1 MSFLETPLFPG
12 RILMGAS
19 RTINHSVET
28 ARQFN
33 RRAVKNVNSSQ
44 GWRQYAFVMPVVD
57 SAEFAT
63 LQAHYLSVKGT
74 AHQFR
79 LEDWADYV
87 CAQADGFLGQ
97 SSSGT
102 GAPTYQLHKRYVT
115 GSLTEWR
122 AIRKPKSSGNTI
134 YRNASPATAGASA
147 GNYALD
153 STTGIVTWVADSSSA
168 VSVHTIGASHQVTLV
183 GALAGLPI
191 GGKLYLSG
199 VTGTAATTLN
209 GIAHTISNISGSTY
223 TLSTS
228 TTGLTASGGTGYKYP
243 QSTDTLQWAGQ
254 FDTPVSYE
262 TELQFQTAARNVH
275 VAQQV
280 LLMEEY
286 V

>member
-1 MSFLETPLFPG
+1 MSFLETPVFPG
-12 RILMGAS
+12 RILMNAS

-28 ARQFN
+28 ARQYN
-33 RRAVKNVNSSQ
+33 RRAVKNINSAQ
-44 GWRQYAFVMPVVD
+44 GWRQYAFTMPAIN
-57 SAEFAT
+57 SAEFAI
-63 LQAHYLSVKGT
+63 LEAHYLAVKGT

-79 LEDWADYV
+79 LTDWVDYV

-97 SSSGT
+97 SAAGT
-102 GAPTYQLHKRYVT
+102 GMPTYQLHKRYAT
-115 GSLTEWR
+115 GALTELR
-122 AIRKPKSSGNTI
+122 AIRKPTASGNTI
-134 YRNASPATAGASA
+134 YRNGSPATAGASA

-168 VSVHTIGASHQVTLV
+168 ASSHTVGASHQVTLG
-183 GALAGLPI
+183 GALSGLPI

-199 VTGTAATTLN
+199 VTGTAATVLN
-209 GIAHTISNISGSTY
+209 GIAHTISNIVGSTY
-223 TLSTS
+223 TLSTA

-243 QSTDTLQWAGQ
+243 QATDTLAWAGT

-262 TELQFQTAARNVH
+262 SELQFTTAALNVH
-275 VAQQV
+275 IAQQV

>member
-1 MSFLETPLFPG
+1 MSFIETPIFPG
-12 RILMGAS
+12 RVLMGAS
-19 RTINHSVET
+19 RSINHSVET

-33 RRAVKNVNSSQ
+33 RRAVKNINSAQ
-44 GWRQYAFVMPVVD
+44 GWRGYSFVMPAID
-57 SAEFAT
+57 SAEFAI
-63 LQAHYLSVKGT
+63 LEAHYLAVKGT

-79 LEDWADYV
+79 LEDWADYI
-87 CAQADGFLGQ
+87 CLQADGFLGQ
-97 SSSGT
+97 AATGT
-102 GAPTYQLHKRYVT
+102 GMPTYQMHKKYVT

-122 AIRKPKSSGNTI
+122 AIRKPKATGNTI

-168 VSVHTIGASHQVTLV
+168 ASVHTVGASHQVTL
-183 GALAGLPI
+183 GAALSGLPI

-199 VTGTAATTLN
+199 VTGTAATLLN
-209 GIAHTISNISGSTY
+209 GIAHTITNIVSTTY
-223 TLSTS
+223 TLSVS
-228 TTGLTASGGTGYKYP
+228 TTALTASSGTGYKYP
-243 QSTDTLQWAGQ
+243 QSTDTLAWAGQ
-254 FDTPVSYE
+254 FDTPVAYE
-262 TELQFQTAARNVH
+262 TEIQFQTQARNIH

>member
-1 MSFLETPLFPG
+1 MSFLETPVFPG
-12 RILMGAS
+12 RILMGAA

-28 ARQFN
+28 ARQYN
-33 RRAVKNVNSSQ
+33 RRAVKNVNSAQ
-44 GWRQYAFVMPVVD
+44 AWRQYSFVMP
-57 SAEFAT
+57 AINTTEFAT
-63 LQAHYLSVKGT
+63 LEAHYLAVKGVG
-74 AHQFR
+74 HQFR

-97 SSSGT
+97 SSAGT
-102 GAPTYQLHKRYVT
+102 GMPTYQLHKRYVT

-122 AIRKPKSSGNTI
+122 AIRKPKASGNTI
-134 YRNASPATAGASA
+134 YRNGSPSTAGASA

-168 VSVHTIGASHQVTLV
+168 VSVHTIGASHQVTLG
-183 GALAGLPI
+183 GALAGLAI

-228 TTGLTASGGTGYKYP
+228 TTGLTASSGTGFKYP
-243 QSTDTLQWAGQ
+243 QATDTLAWAGS

-262 TELQFQTAARNVH
+262 SELQFQTQARNVH

>member
-1 MSFLETPLFPG
+1 MSFLETPVFPG
-12 RILMGAS
+12 RILMNAS

-28 ARQFN
+28 ARQYN
-33 RRAVKNVNSSQ
+33 RRSVKNINSAQ
-44 GWRQYAFVMPVVD
+44 AWRQYAFTMPAIN
-57 SAEFAT
+57 SAEFAI
-63 LQAHYLSVKGT
+63 LEAHYLAVKGT
-74 AHQFR
+74 GHQFR
-79 LEDWADYV
+79 LQDWVDYV

-97 SSSGT
+97 AAAGT
-102 GAPTYQLHKRYVT
+102 GMPTYQMHKRYVT

-122 AIRKPKSSGNTI
+122 AIRKPASSGNTI

-168 VSVHTIGASHQVTLV
+168 ASSHTVGASHQVTLG

-199 VTGTAATTLN
+199 VTGTAATVLN
-209 GIAHTISNISGSTY
+209 GIAHTISNIVGSTY
-223 TLSTS
+223 TLSTA
-228 TTGLTASGGTGYKYP
+228 TTGLTASSGTGYKYP
-243 QSTDTLQWAGQ
+243 QATDTLAWAGT
-254 FDTPVSYE
+254 FDTPVAYE
-262 TELQFQTAARNVH
+262 SELQFSTAALNVH
-275 VAQQV
+275 IAQQV